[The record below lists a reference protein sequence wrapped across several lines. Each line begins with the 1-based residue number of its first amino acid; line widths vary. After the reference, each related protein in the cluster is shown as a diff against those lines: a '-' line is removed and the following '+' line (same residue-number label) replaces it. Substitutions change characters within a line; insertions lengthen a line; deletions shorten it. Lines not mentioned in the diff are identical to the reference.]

1 MSDRI
6 DQIVAALAAALLK
19 SSVSTQSPP
28 VQAAPASQGYVY
40 MSDRIDQIVAAL
52 AAAQIEILNPTK
64 NKTASV
70 FSKRTGATFQYSYA
84 TLDQVLE
91 AVRVPLAKNGLA
103 IVQLPIG
110 KVLTTQLVHASGQWF
125 RSAMDINP
133 EEAGAQAFGSQIAYA
148 RRYAILSMLMLASED
163 DDDGAAASPGH
174 NVAAHSRRSR
184 GRQPEAPQEAMHPMA
199 AMLERARNT
208 STIADAKRLIQAWA
222 EECSALDALDPEEW
236 KLVFGEVG
244 NAIARAFKMPFAE
257 IWRRWEQALEPGHV
271 AWIMAKYDSGW
282 RMALDGLR
290 EQDADA
296 YELFKMQEERS
307 KLRISVN
314 PIVAEPKGAPEPDA
328 PEPPPT
334 REQPVADG
342 PFAYALL
349 DEMGNEISEPI
360 TKPAQWAM
368 AFATTLSGLYGA
380 PPGDERATAVENLY
394 SHNGNAFAVA
404 FKDPAAKAILMATE
418 KDPALP
424 AQEQPAQEPGPVSER
439 SLDDLVVPLS
449 TGQGR
454 INVIGYLDAITVS
467 LGDMTAAEMPLWEK
481 ANHDTIHSAELGN
494 TTRQR
499 VALAVAKRKRA
510 LGILPGDPAASA

>member
-1 MSDRI
+1 MNEISHPE
-6 DQIVAALAAALLK
+6 ALLK
-19 SSVSTQSPP
+19 SSVSTPP
-28 VQAAPASQGYVY
+28 APIQAAPSSQGYVY

-174 NVAAHSRRSR
+174 NVAAHSRRTR
-184 GRQPEAPQEAMHPMA
+184 GRQAEAPQEAMHPMA

-208 STIADAKRLIQAWA
+208 STIVEAKRLMQAWA
-222 EECSALDALDPEEW
+222 EEGGALDMLNAEEW
-236 KLVFGEVG
+236 RIVFGEVG

-271 AWIMAKYDSGW
+271 AWIMAKYDGGW
-282 RMALDGLR
+282 RQALDDLR

-296 YELFKMQEERS
+296 YELFKMQEERT
-307 KLRISVN
+307 KMRISAL
-314 PIVAEPKGAPEPDA
+314 PIVAEPAAEPAAPEPA
-328 PEPPPT
+328 PPAPPPI
-334 REQPVADG
+334 REQPAVDG

-380 PPGDERATAVENLY
+380 PPGEERATAVENLY
-394 SHNGNAFAVA
+394 SHNGNAFAIA

-424 AQEQPAQEPGPVSER
+424 ALEQAAQQKAGTTEDFREG
-439 SLDDLVVPLS
+439 L
-449 TGQGR
+449 
-454 INVIGYLDAITVS
+454 
-467 LGDMTAAEMPLWEK
+467 AAF
-481 ANHDTIHSAELGN
+481 H
-494 TTRQR
+494 
-499 VALAVAKRKRA
+499 AKR
-510 LGILPGDPAASA
+510 LPRFTGK